1 MTCKQTDVPGYPAHP
16 PAPTSLPS
24 LSALWQPLL
33 DRHRHHHHHH
43 QTQPTTM
50 QSTAAGPAQIFMN
63 AAVTGTQPTRCY
75 RLLVH
80 ADRLPSGEPDG
91 LRSVL
96 YARTVADNDP
106 TTLTLYADGSGNYQG
121 QQAPTT
127 GVAPSHRALVPR
139 HGPPVRRPAHAVRRV
154 RAVGRVRGPV
164 DGVRRA
170 LGRRREPGPGPH
182 GQRSHVA
189 GDSGLVSFFLVS
201 FLFGC

>member
-1 MTCKQTDVPGYPAHP
+1 
-16 PAPTSLPS
+16 
-24 LSALWQPLL
+24 
-33 DRHRHHHHHH
+33 
-43 QTQPTTM
+43 M

-127 GVAPSHRALVPR
+127 GVAAAWRRRTEPLFHATGRQFVGRRMLSDEFELWAVYEALSTACAERWVGVESR
-139 HGPPVRRPAHAVRRV
+139 VLVLTDNDRTLRAVR
-154 RAVGRVRGPV
+154 
-164 DGVRRA
+164 DW
-170 LGRRREPGPGPH
+170 
-182 GQRSHVA
+182 
-189 GDSGLVSFFLVS
+189 
-201 FLFGC
+201 